1 MAAACGA
8 AGGTSKRTK
17 ATKGQGLDNAE
28 ATKMRQWLK
37 YNAANAKEEEVMRK
51 AQAALAVWDQCKAPN
66 ERRSFM
72 ESFKND
78 KSKDLAWTHTFFE
91 EVANEEVH
99 RDSAKRGY
107 LTTSQALAHWNLTMG
122 DFKTHEEALAFVES
136 LWEENSETFGTK
148 EEKPPQKD
156 PEDRILLHKFYFI
169 LEQMQEDEFVT
180 RDQKKV
186 HGAGDVKNTKAL
198 SWAADRM
205 TALPSSSSSS
215 GVQIKLE
222 KELRPKILE
231 EKDTLQ
237 PAPQTRHA
245 LTPLAR
251 VSRHIGHAAPS

>member
-1 MAAACGA
+1 MVAAKKEPAKAAGCGA

-51 AQAALAVWDQCKAPN
+51 AQAALAIWDQCKAPS
-66 ERRSFM
+66 ERRNFM
-72 ESFKND
+72 ESFRND
-78 KSKDLAWTHTFFE
+78 KNKDLAWTHTFFE

-99 RDSAKRGY
+99 KDSAKSGY

-136 LWEENSETFGTK
+136 QWEENSETFGTK
-148 EEKPPQKD
+148 EEKPPKMD
-156 PEDRILLHKFYFI
+156 PQDRALLHKFYFV

-180 RDQKKV
+180 RDQKKIS
-186 HGAGDVKNTKAL
+186 GAGDVKNTKAL
-198 SWAADRM
+198 AWAAERM
-205 TALPSSSSSS
+205 SALPGSSSSSS

-222 KELRPKILE
+222 NELWPKIQE
-231 EKDTLQ
+231 SKDTLQ

-245 LTPLAR
+245 LTPR
-251 VSRHIGHAAPS
+251 